1 MKLTEDNRK
10 TASTIFAQMSP
21 GGMIGGYCEEGFPL
35 YFANYEMVR
44 LLGYESF
51 EELKAAIKGLVVNT
65 IHPEDRRRVAEDI
78 GEYSPGV
85 EYTTTYRM
93 PKRDGTW
100 FWTG

>member
-1 MKLTEDNRK
+1 
-10 TASTIFAQMSP
+10 
-21 GGMIGGYCEEGFPL
+21 
-35 YFANYEMVR
+35 MVR

-93 PKRDGTW
+93 PKEMGPGSGHWIREKSYAQRMEDWRSSVRVRT
-100 FWTG
+100 FQRQ